1 MNNLTFND
9 GTWASAITDL
19 ENEGDLWREMIA
31 NKNSVNTQKAYEI
44 DLRDFFGF
52 YGMELNQVS
61 VQQFLV
67 LERSKAVQLVLKFR
81 RYLMT
86 QRKLKPASMN
96 RKINAI
102 KALAKYAYD
111 VGVCQWKLDVDA
123 LKQGKVEVY
132 RDTRGVP
139 PEDIQKI
146 LSYPDRS
153 TMLGKRDYAMLQL
166 LWGNGLRRAEVINLN
181 IDDVDLGDRSL
192 WVKGKGNSDTLQI
205 KMNNSTVEAVDE
217 WLICRLSYYSS
228 GDDSLFISL
237 SNINRGKRL
246 CAQTL
251 YNLVN
256 EISKAVNITKKMS
269 PHRVR
274 HSAITTVLERNQGNI
289 RKAQSFSRHADPKTL
304 IIYDDNLNAAQSE
317 MSELLEF

>member
-1 MNNLTFND
+1 
-9 GTWASAITDL
+9 
-19 ENEGDLWREMIA
+19 
-31 NKNSVNTQKAYEI
+31 
-44 DLRDFFGF
+44 
-52 YGMELNQVS
+52 
-61 VQQFLV
+61 
-67 LERSKAVQLVLKFR
+67 
-81 RYLMT
+81 MT

-181 IDDVDLGDRSL
+181 IHDVDLGDRSL

-217 WLICRLSYYSS
+217 WLISRLSYYSS

>member
-181 IDDVDLGDRSL
+181 IDYVDLGDRSL

-217 WLICRLSYYSS
+217 WLISRLSYYSS

>member
-86 QRKLKPASMN
+86 QRKLKPASIN

-181 IDDVDLGDRSL
+181 IHDVDLGDRSL

-217 WLICRLSYYSS
+217 WLISRLSYYSS

>member
-181 IDDVDLGDRSL
+181 IHDVDLGDRSL

-217 WLICRLSYYSS
+217 WLISRLSYYSS
-228 GDDSLFISL
+228 GDNSLFISL